1 MDYVPIAAYAWMQ
14 GCRAPSPGAI
24 HHSTNKHP
32 GGLGGSTV
40 SKHQHVLQPHAE
52 ADQEFVAAAAA
63 KILAD
68 AESALADL
76 RANVEQAAGEA
87 PANPAARTLSEDG
100 ADRPLAEMDARLD
113 ADRAT
118 IAAIRSDL
126 SRVHF
131 QLDQITAGIV
141 ALQTHSLRQTG
152 GVALALSVVIAIGWK
167 VIAG

>member
-1 MDYVPIAAYAWMQ
+1 
-14 GCRAPSPGAI
+14 
-24 HHSTNKHP
+24 
-32 GGLGGSTV
+32 V
-40 SKHQHVLQPHAE
+40 SKHQHVLQPPGE
-52 ADQEFVAAAAA
+52 ADQELVAAAAA

-68 AESALADL
+68 AESALAGL

-87 PANPAARTLSEDG
+87 HTAAANPATRTLSEDG
-100 ADRPLAEMDARLD
+100 ADRLLAEMDARLD

-118 IAAIRSDL
+118 IAAIRGDL